1 LIESPRVELIPIPY
15 FGIDYPIIDGEGVSS
30 MGREGTGTWKTTY
43 IRDKMNEHDK
53 INIYSMQSKLKED
66 QNYKLNKIVY
76 DCVSS
81 SPFYAVKDYY
91 SSLNMIQHDWKP
103 LPL

>member
-1 LIESPRVELIPIPY
+1 
-15 FGIDYPIIDGEGVSS
+15 
-30 MGREGTGTWKTTY
+30 
-43 IRDKMNEHDK
+43 MNEFDRV
-53 INIYSMQSKLKED
+53 NIYSMQSKLKED

-91 SSLNMIQHDWKP
+91 SNLNLIQHDRRPISNLNEKNQLFEKIFRFIP
-103 LPL
+103 PFYDVSS